1 MKYRTA
7 EILAEETLGAAGTKT
22 IDLNV
27 AEPISRIDI
36 RYKVTKSKH
45 GMDAHPAAD
54 ITKIEL
60 VDGSDVLHSLSGYE
74 NQALCIYDRKVPTM
88 CHGQHTD
95 ASDEESE
102 YGLDFGRFLWDP
114 VLAFLPGKF
123 RNPQLKVTYNSIVSD
138 TGATSPKLEVIGHL
152 FDEKAISP
160 VGFLMSKEHH
170 DAAAPANDSYKYVEL
185 PTDHPIRQMLIRG
198 YEAAYTPWAC
208 VEGVRIDEDN
218 MKRIPLDWLIEEYY
232 RVMKGVWQAVEELFY
247 GVGDV
252 AGTYTFYVTPTDYF
266 ASLLGAPLSTAY
278 GGPSGNMQGGKVT
291 LEHSATSWFQGT
303 ARGYLPNH
311 CIQFPFGLQNE
322 LDDWYDVTKKGSIR
336 LRIRGGSVG
345 TSAEFQVVL
354 QQLRKY

>member
-1 MKYRTA
+1 MKYRVA
-7 EILAEETLGAAGTKT
+7 EILDEKTLGTSGTEV

-27 AEPISRIDI
+27 AEPISRIDL

-54 ITKIEL
+54 IIKIEL

-102 YGLDFGRFLWDP
+102 YGIDFGRFLWDP
-114 VLAFLPGKF
+114 LLAFLPGNF
-123 RNPQLKVTYNSIVSD
+123 RNPQLKITYNSLLSD
-138 TGATSPKLEVIGHL
+138 TGATVPMLEVFAHL
-152 FDEKAISP
+152 FDEKAITP
-160 VGFLMSKEHH
+160 AGFLMSKEIYN
-170 DAAAPANDSYKYVEL
+170 AADPANDSFKYVDL
-185 PTDHPIRQMLIRG
+185 PTDYPIRQLLLRAF
-198 YEAAYTPWAC
+198 EPAYTPWAC
-208 VEGVRIDEDN
+208 IEGVRLDEEN
-218 MKRIPLDWLIEEYY
+218 LKRIPFDYST
-232 RVMKGVWQAVEELFY
+232 EELFY
-247 GVGDV
+247 GVGDA

-278 GGPSGNMQGGKVT
+278 GGPSGNMQGGRVT
-291 LEHSATSWFQGT
+291 LEHSATSWFQGS

-311 CIQFPFGLQNE
+311 CIQFPFGLQDVP
-322 LDDWYDVTKKGSIR
+322 DDWYDVTKKGSVQ
-336 LRIRGGSVG
+336 LRVRGGSVG
-345 TSAEFQVVL
+345 TGGEFQVAL